1 MPIIF
6 RIALSLAIIVLGAGI
21 LYIGAGGL
29 KTVAGSLGTTLAG
42 FVDNVT
48 ATPSPSPSIAVVAGT
63 PSLEPPEEPYTN
75 SAQVDLVVTVPAAMV
90 GDATH
95 RIRVYLALLNQK
107 ATAIMEVPIGP
118 TAKTAV
124 PVELTKGI
132 NDFSVSIVGDNT
144 ESESSAIVRYVLDN
158 AKPKVTITSPKAN
171 AVVNGKSVSL
181 KGKVQARSTLL
192 ARNET
197 NGATSAG
204 SAEPDGTFVLSLP
217 LATGQN
223 TITIDATDPAGNAG
237 TASLTV
243 RRGSGK
249 LTVSLSASA
258 YQVSR
263 KALPEGIQLT
273 ATATDPDGNP
283 LKGADVTFTLS
294 IPGIPTVTQDMKTG
308 SNGRA
313 VWETTIPKGATLG
326 QGSATVLLSSDALG
340 STQDYTVISVVK

>member
-6 RIALSLAIIVLGAGI
+6 RIALSLAIIGLGAGV
-21 LYIGAGGL
+21 LYIAAGGL
-29 KTVAGSLGTTLAG
+29 KTVAGSLGTTLTG
-42 FVDNVT
+42 FVDDVT
-48 ATPSPSPSIAVVAGT
+48 ATPSPIPSVPVVSGA
-63 PSLEPPEEPYTN
+63 PSLDPPDEPYTN
-75 SAQVDLVVTVPAAMV
+75 SPQVDLVVTVPAAMV
-90 GDATH
+90 GDTTH
-95 RIRVYLALLNQK
+95 RIRVYLALLDQK

-118 TAKTAV
+118 TAKTPV

-171 AVVNGKSVSL
+171 ALVNGKTVTI
-181 KGKVQARSTLL
+181 KGKVQSRSTLL

-204 SAEPDGTFVLSLP
+204 SAAPDGTFTLTLP
-217 LATGQN
+217 ITTGQN

-237 TASLTV
+237 TTSLTV

-263 KALPEGIQLT
+263 KALPEGIKLT

-294 IPGIPTVTQDMKTG
+294 IPGIPTVTQDAKTG

-313 VWETTIPKGATLG
+313 EWQTTIPKGATLG
-326 QGSATVLLSSDALG
+326 QGSATVLVSSDAFG
-340 STQDYTVISVVK
+340 STQDYTVITVVK